1 MAMKQAALLV
11 AFVIAGALRTSGAG
25 PDQQPARAVATPVLA
40 LDGDAAIVT
49 VFVRP
54 DRAAAFDE
62 VIAKLKTAVQ
72 RSTNPR
78 RRAQAAGWQV
88 FRAQEQVQGNISYLM
103 RIDPVVADLDYDI
116 PRVLAE
122 ELPGEAADLTRA
134 YREAQVARSLMV
146 LTRLGVPGLGG
157 PAGGNDPP
165 VPPASVPVLSFD
177 AIDAAV
183 LTVLVRPDLTADF
196 EASLAQVGKALQASK
211 TAGRK
216 RQAAG
221 WKVFK
226 GTQPFG
232 GNIPYVVSLD
242 PVMYRIEYDP
252 MRLIQETFPGD
263 VDAVF
268 AKYRA
273 AFVGQAIARL
283 THRVQLGTG
292 DQEKK

>member
-1 MAMKQAALLV
+1 MVMKQAALIV
-11 AFVIAGALRTSGAG
+11 AIVIAGSVRAFGAG
-25 PDQQPARAVATPVLA
+25 ADEQAARAAAAPVLP
-40 LDGDAAIVT
+40 LEGDAAIVT
-49 VFVRP
+49 LFVKP

-62 VIAKLKTAVQ
+62 VIAKLKAAVQ
-72 RSTNPR
+72 RSTNPQ

-88 FRAQEQVQGNISYLM
+88 FRTQEQVQGNVSYLM
-103 RIDPVVADLDYDI
+103 RIDPVVADVDYDI
-116 PRVLAE
+116 PRLLAE
-122 ELPGEAADLTRA
+122 ELPGEAADLTRV
-134 YREAQVARSLMV
+134 YRDAQVARSLMA
-146 LTRLGVPGLGG
+146 LTRISVPGLGG
-157 PAGGNDPP
+157 AATDDPP
-165 VPPASVPVLSFD
+165 VPPTAVPVLSFD

-183 LTVLVRPDLTADF
+183 LTVLVRPELAADF
-196 EASLAQVGKALQASK
+196 EASLGHVGRAMQASK

-221 WKVFK
+221 WKVFR

-232 GNIPYVVSLD
+232 GNIPYVISLD

-252 MRLIQETFPGD
+252 MRLIQEAFPRE

-283 THRVQLGTG
+283 THRVQLA
-292 DQEKK
+292 Q